1 MKTEPHKTSLRLYHP
16 FFSHSILPTLGK
28 NFRLKIRTIVFERV
42 CVYAHAYVCMMP
54 RTHSQLT
61 PVPVDGSLDVGD
73 GEIVL
78 LVHCG
83 SWIARIRANEVVPS
97 TFLSRFPLSL
107 SLSLSFFLCWSHSH
121 FPRSLRI
128 ITPTSPPSSSTFS
141 GVPSVLPG
149 TPAFRH
155 PRLPCSRTSILR
167 CCLRTRSE
175 IGNARPGEFRKFMD
189 YEAN

>member
-107 SLSLSFFLCWSHSH
+107 SLSLSFSVDPTHTFHDLSV
-121 FPRSLRI
+121 SLRRHRLL
-128 ITPTSPPSSSTFS
+128 PLQPSPAFLPSSLEPLHSDTHDYL
-141 GVPSVLPG
+141 VHER
-149 TPAFRH
+149 AFYDAVYER
-155 PRLPCSRTSILR
+155 
-167 CCLRTRSE
+167 E
-175 IGNARPGEFRKFMD
+175 AR
-189 YEAN
+189 